1 MREAERAEII
11 QAEDVV
17 GMGMGIEDGVD
28 VSDAEAQRLLAEIR
42 PSVDED
48 AVRRGGI
55 VVLPLDRN
63 GGTQALVA
71 GISGGADAAGAAQ
84 CGHTHRGA
92 AAEKQDAGFVG
103 QAEGS

>member
-1 MREAERAEII
+1 MFR
-11 QAEDVV
+11 
-17 GMGMGIEDGVD
+17 MPK
-28 VSDAEAQRLLAEIR
+28 LLAEIR

-48 AVRRGGI
+48 AVRCGGV

-84 CGHTHRGA
+84 RGHSHGGA